1 MYSYFPRRSCQFSSP
16 EWGGTRSLIFQG
28 FRYAVMKDLER
39 SRPSRKITLI
49 FAPLSGLGQDQA
61 FEINEKA
68 RRDVAIFYDK
78 TKRCRQVSTG
88 DRYCVT
94 GLTIGYLSAQR
105 KLYIRRGSISL
116 L

>member
-1 MYSYFPRRSCQFSSP
+1 
-16 EWGGTRSLIFQG
+16 
-28 FRYAVMKDLER
+28 MKDPER

-78 TKRCRQVSTG
+78 TNVADKYLLEIGTM
-88 DRYCVT
+88 YVT